1 MKPFV
6 ITDGKMI
13 TPRVGRPIDFDVPSK
28 NDVTDSDF
36 IDNSVSGDQLP
47 IEFRSSE
54 NPHDTPN
61 FQKLEID
68 TPHNRIQLKTGEGFP
83 SPIDEEGD
91 GAYRYKDHLGIK
103 DAMDK
108 MLMQQNSSD
117 WIASKGNQYTS
128 QTSTDREGTPDHP
141 SEN

>member
-1 MKPFV
+1 MDDTALLGDYNLRTNNDDLTATEVRQFDQESQESSYIRGTMKPFV

-13 TPRVGRPIDFDVPSK
+13 TPRVGRPIDFDVPSN

-61 FQKLEID
+61 FQKLESD
-68 TPHNRIQLKTGEGFP
+68 KPQNRI
-83 SPIDEEGD
+83 
-91 GAYRYKDHLGIK
+91 
-103 DAMDK
+103 
-108 MLMQQNSSD
+108 
-117 WIASKGNQYTS
+117 
-128 QTSTDREGTPDHP
+128 
-141 SEN
+141 